1 MEPTR
6 YAKSLSQLFQK
17 EQDRQS
23 KAFQTLIH
31 RLPHTQVDRG
41 VYADW
46 LQDRDLHHDEQT
58 LATLRDPDLHAVH
71 VRTLP
76 SGKVWAGRDYTIN
89 QIREHNQREGYHWF
103 DPATMRS
110 FGTRLNDEVFAGPAG
125 VFFTTSDRDR
135 MFGTGTHYCVRH
147 YDPETGSV
155 GSHSTNWASLRDAK
169 KAAAEAAVAQ
179 PEKTDGP
186 PH

>member
-31 RLPHTQVDRG
+31 RLPHTQVDRS

-58 LATLRDPDLHAVH
+58 LAALRDPDLHAVH

-76 SGKVWAGRDYTIN
+76 SGKVWAGRDYTIH
-89 QIREHNQREGYHWF
+89 QIREHNQSVGSHWF
-103 DPATMRS
+103 DPDTMR
-110 FGTRLNDEVFAGPAG
+110 FWNTRLNDDVFAGPAG
-125 VFFTTSDRDR
+125 VFFTTSDRGYGGGR
-135 MFGTGTHYCVRH
+135 VNTVRR
-147 YDPETGSV
+147 YDPETAAIHT
-155 GSHSTNWASLRDAK
+155 HSRDWASLRDAK